1 MTYDDL
7 LAEGRRLKEKNDCA
21 VRAVALACSVSYG
34 VAHTT
39 LGMNGR
45 KDGGRTE
52 DHIIFRSIHQL
63 GFTYRKFKVKSK
75 TIRALEKELPAEGA
89 FLVRVRGH
97 ILCIRDGVNHDWAQ
111 GRLHRIMV
119 VHQIQPRVT

>member
-7 LAEGRRLKEKNDCA
+7 LAEGKKLKEKNDCA
-21 VRAVALACSVSYG
+21 VRAVALACGVSYG
-34 VAHTT
+34 VAHTA

-45 KDGGRTE
+45 NHRGRTE
-52 DHIIFRSIHQL
+52 DYIIFRTIHQL
-63 GFTYRKFKVKSK
+63 GFTYRKIKVKSK
-75 TIRALEKELPAEGA
+75 TIRALEKELPAEGV

-97 ILCIRDGVNHDWAQ
+97 ILCIRDGMNPDWAQ

-119 VHQIQPRVT
+119 VHQIQPRVA